1 VAQLSGLLD
10 TSVVIAATGDEVGVL
25 PGDYAISVMTL
36 AELHEGAAMAPT
48 RATRAARIARLATI
62 EQLFE
67 ALPVDRRVA
76 LRFGE
81 IAGGSARAT
90 QRPHVID
97 ALIAATAIVHDVPVV
112 TLDEG
117 FDRIPGVRVVRP
129 GAAD

>member
-10 TSVVIAATGDEVGVL
+10 TSVVIAATEDEVGVL
-25 PGDYAISVMTL
+25 PGNYAISVMTL
-36 AELHEGAAMAPT
+36 AELHKGAAMAPT

-81 IAGGSARAT
+81 IAGGLARAT
-90 QRPHVID
+90 RRPHVID
-97 ALIAATAIVHDVPVV
+97 ALIAATAIVYDVPVV